1 MEIFNNDD
9 QGYQLWLNQNPNGF
23 VLNANNPPNA
33 RYLVAHRASCFTI
46 NGTPSRGKD
55 WTKKY
60 IKVCANKLSEISG
73 WTQEKFGCEP
83 YCCRHCSPE

>member
-1 MEIFNNDD
+1 MEIFDNNDT
-9 QGYQLWLNQNPNGF
+9 GYLLWLNKNPKGF

-46 NGTPSRGKD
+46 NDTPSRGKD
-55 WTKKY
+55 WTVKY
-60 IKVCANKLSEISG
+60 IKVCGDTLAELSE
-73 WTQEKFGCEP
+73 WTLDQFGGKP